1 LTPEQFNSGKFM
13 EKSNKKEISFHRCP
27 ETIRSEPA
35 LHELVKI
42 LYYQPIYTILT
53 GHALAVLI
61 TVFFLWNT
69 VPLNWLLPWAFI
81 ITSQTLIWVYLIA
94 KFRRETHQNEKTR
107 QAIRLFPIAGSITG
121 ALWGATLYWPNVIQD
136 TTAMVFLSIMILGV
150 TAAGLAVFAPY
161 LRSFSTFASLT
172 LIPFSVRFFIEDTR
186 LHWTLGTMFLLY
198 FGVLL
203 ISGINM
209 RRAVGQ
215 SIDLRL
221 ENIGLVDDL
230 TIKNKQ
236 AEKSREEA
244 VQADISKSKFLAAA
258 SHDLRQPLH
267 ALGLFVDAL
276 ESRIKYPET
285 RIIVDNI
292 RISTDALSDLLNSLL
307 DISKLDA
314 GVLEPK
320 PTDFPLRPL
329 LERIQTDYT
338 EVASSKSLRLRIVDC
353 GLMIHTDPGMLER
366 VLRNLVSNAIRYTQE
381 GSVLLGC
388 RRYKDPLK
396 GDCIKIEVHDTGIGI
411 SDKNID
417 NIFEEFYQV
426 ENPERDRSKGLG
438 LGLAIVKRLSD
449 LLNCPLTVRS
459 STDKGSVFSISVPF
473 VASAVPVSAPPSQYV
488 EDLKGTRVIII
499 DDEALIRA
507 GMSQVL
513 EEWGCKVTQAES
525 IDQAV
530 KQLNDQ
536 CKIDMILTDYRL
548 RENQT
553 GLDAIKSIHQ
563 LCNKTIPAIILTG
576 DTDPQRLREAKDSGF
591 KLLHKPVSSS
601 KLRSLMSYLLDQ
613 ETSHKA

>member
-1 LTPEQFNSGKFM
+1 MRT
-13 EKSNKKEISFHRCP
+13 SNKKASSIHRCP

-61 TVFFLWNT
+61 TVFFLWYT
-69 VPLNWLLPWAFI
+69 VPLQWLLPWAVI
-81 ITSQTLIWVYLIA
+81 ITGQTLIWVYIVA
-94 KFRRETHQNEKTR
+94 KFRREEHQNEKTR
-107 QAIRLFPIAGSITG
+107 SAIRIFPISGAITG
-121 ALWGATLYWPNVIQD
+121 VLWGATLYWPNVIQD
-136 TTAMVFLSIMILGV
+136 TTSMVFLSIMVLGV

-172 LIPFSVRFFIEDTR
+172 LVPFAFRFFLEDTR
-186 LHWTLGTMFLLY
+186 LHWTLGIMFLLY
-198 FGVLL
+198 FGILL

-236 AEKSREEA
+236 AEQAREEA

-276 ESRIKYPET
+276 ESRIQYPEA
-285 RIIVDNI
+285 RSIVDNI

-314 GVLEPK
+314 GVLKPK
-320 PTDFPLRPL
+320 STDFLLRPL
-329 LERIQTDYT
+329 LQRIQTDFS
-338 EVASSKSLRLRIVDC
+338 ELAASKSLRLRIVDC
-353 GLMIHTDPGMLER
+353 GLMINTDPSMLER
-366 VLRNLVSNAIRYTQE
+366 VLRNLVSNAIRYTHN

-388 RRYKDPLK
+388 RRRNDPIN
-396 GDCIKIEVHDTGIGI
+396 GDRINIEIHDTGIGI
-411 SDKNID
+411 SDDNID

-438 LGLAIVKRLSD
+438 LGLAIVKRLAD
-449 LLNCPLTVRS
+449 LLHCPLSVRS
-459 STDKGSVFSISVPF
+459 STNKGSVFSISVPF
-473 VASAVPVSAPPSQYV
+473 VANTMSAPAPQLSYV
-488 EDLKGTRVIII
+488 EDLKGTRVLII
-499 DDEALIRA
+499 DDEALIRV
-507 GMSQVL
+507 GMCQVL
-513 EEWGCKVTQAES
+513 EEWGCEVMQAES
-525 IDQAV
+525 IGQA
-530 KQLNDQ
+530 LDLLTEP
-536 CKIDMILTDYRL
+536 CEIDMILTDYRL

-553 GLDAIKSIHQ
+553 GLDAIESIHTA
-563 LCNKTIPAIILTG
+563 CNKKIPAIILTG
-576 DTDPQRLREAKDSGF
+576 DTAPERLREAKDSGY
-591 KLLHKPVSSS
+591 KLLHKPVSSA
-601 KLRSLMSYLLDQ
+601 KLRSLMSFLLDQ
-613 ETSHKA
+613 ETTNKN